1 MSALVT
7 KQIQINF
14 NLCQR
19 STKLD
24 TGENGKGRFESV
36 ITTLTADLGKRVQR
50 ELNSSLICTE
60 VNGCFKGKIKE

>member
-1 MSALVT
+1 MHNIRCTIVNKSNYYYVLPEVYSNVESSGIYGNLGALVT

-24 TGENGKGRFESV
+24 TGEMVRTDFN
-36 ITTLTADLGKRVQR
+36 QQ
-50 ELNSSLICTE
+50 
-60 VNGCFKGKIKE
+60 